1 MYLQSCSCTR
11 LPSSRQNGTVS
22 SRSIAAKFGT
32 MNPRGS
38 TPHHEETIAP
48 TPPRA
53 NFRSQLMRVFVPEP
67 S

>member
-1 MYLQSCSCTR
+1 
-11 LPSSRQNGTVS
+11 
-22 SRSIAAKFGT
+22 
-32 MNPRGS
+32 MNPRRW

-53 NFRSQLMRVFVPEP
+53 NFSSQLMRVCVPVP